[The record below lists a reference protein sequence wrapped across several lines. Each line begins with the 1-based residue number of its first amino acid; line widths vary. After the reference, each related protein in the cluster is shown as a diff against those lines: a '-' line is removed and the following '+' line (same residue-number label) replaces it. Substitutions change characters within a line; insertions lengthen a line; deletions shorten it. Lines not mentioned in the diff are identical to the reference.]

1 MKHPT
6 TGECVAFG
14 LGVLSAGIGSSL
26 VWGRRHRRALAAVPR
41 VTDMGV
47 RSVGQW
53 NIAPGET
60 LGRDGARDWVT
71 EGSME
76 SFPASDPPAY

>member
-6 TGECVAFG
+6 AGEFMAFG

-26 VWGRRHRRALAAVPR
+26 VWGRLHRRTLEAGPR
-41 VTDMGV
+41 SPVSGM